1 MKNKKILFISIG
13 IVITLACLLAIN
25 VLFPANQVNKK
36 DILITRNSALNE
48 YFKNDNLKI
57 IPDSETSKYEI
68 EERDKKTTEELNK
81 DKDDNSKK
89 NYEKTNFMYNMN
101 NEEIE
106 IVGYKGNNKN
116 IIIPTKIDGYNVTKI
131 NLSQFNDIKSIF
143 IPNTVNNIEGQFEYK
158 NADKTNLIIINSI
171 VILTFV
177 IYTIVIGTLSNK
189 NLEENFY
196 NSSIYIF
203 SILYLI
209 ISFVLCFNNRM
220 IGVPLEPFYVIFGVV
235 SLIYVLLVISMRF
248 YKNKLLNNK

>member
-13 IVITLACLLAIN
+13 IITTLACLLAIN
-25 VLFPANQVNKK
+25 VLFPANQVIKK
-36 DILITRNSALNE
+36 DILITRNSTLND
-48 YFKNDNLKI
+48 YFKDDNLII
-57 IPDSETSKYEI
+57 IPDSELSRYEI

-81 DKDDNSKK
+81 DKEDDSKK

-106 IVGYKGNNKN
+106 IVGYKGNSKN
-116 IIIPTKIDGYNVTKI
+116 IIIPTKIDGYNVTKVNI
-131 NLSQFNDIKSIF
+131 SQFNDIKSIF

-158 NADKTNLIIINSI
+158 NADRSNLIIINFL
-171 VILTFV
+171 VILAFA

-209 ISFVLCFNNRM
+209 ISFILCFNNRM
-220 IGVPLEPFYVIFGVV
+220 IGVSLKPFYVTFGIV
-235 SLIYVLLVISMRF
+235 SLIYVLLIISMRF